1 MVIKIEDM
9 VNNSKLH
16 LRASLRTISSN
27 HQMISLA
34 LEEAALTTQVA
45 TRHLARRS
53 NNNMEVVT
61 AINHHMI
68 SMMITHPNNNPMVKV
83 ERNSNSTAL
92 VTQYLVREL
101 SLEATVAL
109 PLISHLLNYMP
120 RQVVKAAFSSS
131 ENESEG

>member
-1 MVIKIEDM
+1 MVS
-9 VNNSKLH
+9 NSKLNP
-16 LRASLRTISSN
+16 RASLRTISSS

-34 LEEAALTTQVA
+34 LEEATPTTQVA
-45 TRHLARRS
+45 TRHLALRS

-61 AINHHMI
+61 AINHLMI
-68 SMMITHPNNNPMVKV
+68 SMMITHPNNNLMVKV
-83 ERNSNSTAL
+83 DSINNSTAL

-120 RQVVKAAFSSS
+120 HQVVKAAFSSS
-131 ENESEG
+131 ESEG